1 MSEETQPNKDMEATS
16 AAHASHDAH
25 DHHEDESGEYGDGS
39 AQSFAVVYTCIA
51 LAFVFGILIFG

>member
-1 MSEETQPNKDMEATS
+1 MSEETQPNKDQEAT

-25 DHHEDESGEYGDGS
+25 DHHEEETGEYGDGS
-39 AQSFAVVYTCIA
+39 AQNFAVVFTCFA